1 MLAFEVER
9 NLHPGHASTCK
20 PQCPPHHP
28 SFSAPFSTPTSHRPI
43 VPARSAETLAKS
55 RVVFSDEVY
64 HCLARRQGRNG
75 ASSKND
81 SCIRKRICSF
91 GRPMGWETFRLVHMR
106 EPGCSSRRDFR
117 RKAANHGDSHLVSVS
132 PEKNHPQHGGLL
144 AVLRQGAGVLLV
156 LGGRRGAFCHPRQV
170 RYKKTSLVTS
180 TRSVSSSYP
189 ALQTITDLRPGSGR
203 KHHITARR
211 CKHDTTMDLGRTSR
225 TYHRLPSPRSESGAD
240 QGEDGRQV

>member
-9 NLHPGHASTCK
+9 NLHSGHASTCK

-132 PEKNHPQHGGLL
+132 PERQPPAGREVCSPFCGRERVFFWSL
-144 AVLRQGAGVLLV
+144 AGEGE
-156 LGGRRGAFCHPRQV
+156 
-170 RYKKTSLVTS
+170 
-180 TRSVSSSYP
+180 RSVI
-189 ALQTITDLRPGSGR
+189 LDKCGIKRRPW
-203 KHHITARR
+203 
-211 CKHDTTMDLGRTSR
+211 
-225 TYHRLPSPRSESGAD
+225 
-240 QGEDGRQV
+240 